1 MTLKELRKSRKMT
14 LEQVSVGTNISQSTI
29 SKLERGQLPL
39 HEDNKNALE
48 NFYGESFE
56 YVEVPTYTE
65 YLKLKEQY
73 EKLQQD
79 YNDLMLKYQTQFYDL
94 QDIKKIALKY

>member
-1 MTLKELRKSRKMT
+1 MTLKELRKNRNMT
-14 LEQVSVGTNISQSTI
+14 LKQVSVGTNISQSTI
-29 SKLERGQLPL
+29 SKLERNQLPL
-39 HEDNKNALE
+39 HEEIKTALE

-56 YVEVPTYTE
+56 YGEVPTYKE

-79 YNDLMLKYQTQFYDL
+79 YNDLMLKYQTQFYAL